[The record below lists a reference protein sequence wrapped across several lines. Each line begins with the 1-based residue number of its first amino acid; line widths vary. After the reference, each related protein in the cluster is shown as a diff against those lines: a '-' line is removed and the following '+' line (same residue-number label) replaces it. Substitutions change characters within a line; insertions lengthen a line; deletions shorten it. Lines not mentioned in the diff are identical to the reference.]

1 MKIVAIVPAA
11 GRGVRM
17 NSSLSVRTNHSVS
30 KQYLPLG
37 GKPIIARTLLAL
49 ESFTLIDEIVVA
61 VRKEEKDHCQREII
75 EKFNITKVRKL
86 IEGGERRQNSVHN
99 ALAAVGEGCNLAVI
113 HDSVRPFI
121 TEDILMETIA
131 QANIHK
137 ASIVAVP
144 VTDTL
149 KEAKYHGFIQRT
161 LPRENLWV
169 VQTPQ
174 VFDYG
179 LILEAH
185 ERAKKENFTGTD
197 DASLVERI
205 GHPVKVVEGTT
216 DNIKITTAE
225 DLMMAE
231 AILRELGI

>member
-1 MKIVAIVPAA
+1 MKIAAIVPAA

-17 NSSLSVRTNHSVS
+17 NHSLS

-49 ESFTLIDEIVVA
+49 ESFALIDKILVA
-61 VRKEEKDHCQREII
+61 VRKEEKEYCQKEII
-75 EKFNITKVRKL
+75 KKFNITKAGKL
-86 IEGGERRQNSVHN
+86 VEGGDRRQDSVYN
-99 ALAAVGEGCNLAVI
+99 ALEAVEKSCNLVVI

-121 TEDILMETIA
+121 TEDILIEAIA

-144 VTDTL
+144 VTDTV
-149 KEAKYHGFIQRT
+149 KQAKYHGFVEKT
-161 LPRENLWV
+161 LPRENLWA

-174 VFDYG
+174 VFDYE

-185 ERAKKENFTGTD
+185 KRAKKENFAGTD

-205 GHPVKVVEGTT
+205 GHPVKVVEGAL
-216 DNIKITTAE
+216 DNIKITTPE
-225 DLMMAE
+225 DLIMAE
-231 AILRELGI
+231 AILRELGG